1 MLSGPENYQGGNK
14 LARGEYRD
22 KVLVKRRMLVVFFIL
37 FLLFCLLVI
46 RLSYVM
52 TIKGKDYKE
61 KAILQWTSDV
71 RIAPKRGRILDRN
84 GKDLAISAN
93 VFRVDLDLNSL
104 RETTK
109 KNKLDMKDIAP
120 EVAKI
125 LGMESKDVLSILT
138 KTNSKG
144 KLIGSA
150 ILKRRIDKAT
160 SDKII
165 DFSKKHNLRGIVIT
179 GDTKRYYPND
189 NFLANVL
196 GHTNSDG
203 NGLTGVELYYN
214 KYLSGVPGIKISETD
229 RKSED
234 LPYTISDYTKPI
246 DGKDVVLTIDE
257 MIQYFCEKA
266 ATQAMIDNKAA
277 AVSIVAMNPK
287 NGEILGMVNKPDYN
301 PNDPWDLSKTYDE
314 NQKAWRNRAVSDTFE
329 PGSIFKVFTAI
340 AAMEEK
346 VVKEDDVFN
355 CNGNWSVG
363 NIVRHCWK
371 LTGHGSQNFVDILKN
386 SCNVGFVE
394 LGRRLGPEK
403 LNKYISLFGFG
414 KKTGVDLNGEALG
427 IIRKTKDMTG
437 LDVATTSFGQGTSL
451 SCVQYLTA
459 FNAIANGGKLITPH
473 VMKEIVNYDDLKNK
487 KVLQAYSNYNERKI
501 VDEGAA
507 KKLRGYLE
515 QVVEN
520 GGGKKAF
527 IAGYH
532 IAGKTGTAQKINTTG
547 GGYAPGKYV
556 ASFAGMAPAN
566 DPQIS
571 ILINIDEPDPSNYY
585 GGQIATVVG
594 KQVFND
600 IFNYLSLKSDAT
612 SEETSK
618 SLLKD
623 IIVPEVRGL
632 KKSDAEKLLKDN
644 NLKLKSSSDGEIIT
658 DMTPKPGY
666 TVKEGT
672 EIILHTG
679 ASAKNGNTVM
689 VPNIKG
695 SSSENANKILSS
707 LGLKTQFVGK
717 GIASEQSIEGKE
729 VKKGTMVTIQL
740 DITAE

>member
-1 MLSGPENYQGGNK
+1 MI
-14 LARGEYRD
+14 A
-22 KVLVKRRMLVVFFIL
+22 
-37 FLLFCLLVI
+37 
-46 RLSYVM
+46 
-52 TIKGKDYKE
+52 KGKEYKE

-84 GKDLAISAN
+84 GEDLAISAN
-93 VFRVDLDLNSL
+93 VFRVDLDLNAL

-109 KNKLDMKDIAP
+109 KNKLSMNDIAP
-120 EVAKI
+120 EIAKI
-125 LGMESKDVLSILT
+125 LGMESSEVLPILT

-144 KLIGSA
+144 KPIGAA

-160 SDKII
+160 ADKIS
-165 DFSKKHNLRGIVIT
+165 DFSKKQKLRGIVIT
-179 GDTKRYYPND
+179 GDTKRYYPNG

-214 KYLSGVPGIKISETD
+214 KYLAGIPGIKISETD
-229 RKSED
+229 RKSEE

-246 DGKDVVLTIDE
+246 EGKDVVLTIDE

-266 ATQAMIDNKAA
+266 ASQAMIDNKAA
-277 AVSIVAMNPK
+277 GVTIVAMNPK

-301 PNDPWDLSKTYDE
+301 PNDPWDLSKSYDE

-329 PGSIFKVFTAI
+329 PGSIFKVFTAT

-346 VVKEDDVFN
+346 LVKEDDVFN
-355 CNGNWSVG
+355 CTGSTVVLG
-363 NIVRHCWK
+363 KAVKCWK
-371 LTGHGSQNFVDILKN
+371 TTGHGSQNFVDILKN
-386 SCNVGFVE
+386 SCNVGFME

-403 LNKYISLFGFG
+403 LNKYIELFGFG
-414 KKTGVDLNGEALG
+414 KKTGIDLNGEASG
-427 IIRKTKDMTG
+427 IIRKPKNMTA
-437 LDVATTSFGQGTSL
+437 LDVAVTSFGQGNTL
-451 SCVQYLTA
+451 SSIQYLTA

-473 VMKEIVNYDDLKNK
+473 VMKEIVNYDDLNNK
-487 KVLQAYSNYNERKI
+487 KVLQKYSNYNERRI
-501 VDEGAA
+501 VDEGVA
-507 KKLRGYLE
+507 KQLRSYLE

-532 IAGKTGTAQKINTTG
+532 IAGKTGTAQKISKTG

-556 ASFAGMAPAN
+556 ASFAGMAPADN
-566 DPQIS
+566 PQIS
-571 ILINIDEPDPSNYY
+571 IVINIDEPDPSNYY

-600 IFNYLSLKSDAT
+600 IFNYLSFKSDA
-612 SEETSK
+612 SKEETSK

-632 KKSDAEKLLKDN
+632 KKPEAEKLLKDN
-644 NLKLKSSSDGEIIT
+644 NLKVKLSSEGEVIT

-679 ASAKNGNTVM
+679 ALKKDNNMVM

-695 SSSENANKILSS
+695 NSPENATKLLSS
-707 LGLKTQFVGK
+707 LGLKARFVGN
-717 GIASEQSIEGKE
+717 GIVAEQSIEGKE
-729 VKKGTMVTIQL
+729 VKKGTTIEIHL
-740 DITAE
+740 DITAD